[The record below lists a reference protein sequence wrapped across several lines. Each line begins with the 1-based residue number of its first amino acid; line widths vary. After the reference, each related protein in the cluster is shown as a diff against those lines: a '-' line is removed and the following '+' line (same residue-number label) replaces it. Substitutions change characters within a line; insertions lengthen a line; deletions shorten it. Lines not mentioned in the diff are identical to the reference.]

1 MESKPKILI
10 LFKISKLN
18 ELVEITNKYCSKF
31 KNEIDFFYLYCDE
44 SISNNIEITSNIIKF
59 KIKEDNWSSLLIKV
73 IKAFEIFK
81 DKSYTN
87 IMVSNI
93 STFLNIPI
101 LLKKIDKNDECLSHQ
116 GINYCFNNHYYNFP
130 SGAGYIFNMK
140 LVNNIC
146 KFFSKNQF
154 IEYNKLSNYFI
165 NNYPTTDDI
174 FFGYFIYLNNINIK
188 ELDRIDLIKD
198 NIEFNNYNI
207 LNIRK
212 ASHIRIKPP
221 DSNNLVKYVLLI
233 YNILYNE

>member
-31 KNEIDFFYLYCDE
+31 KNEIDFFYLYSDE

-73 IKAFEIFK
+73 IKAFEFFK

-87 IMVSNI
+87 IIVSNI

-101 LLKKIDKNDECLSHQ
+101 LLKKIDKNVECLSVI
-116 GINYCFNNHYYNFP
+116 GINYCFRNHCYNFP

-146 KFFSKNQF
+146 DFFSKNQF

-174 FFGYFIYLNNINIK
+174 FFGYFLYLNNINIK
-188 ELDRIDLIKD
+188 ELDRINLIED

-207 LNIRK
+207 LNIK
-212 ASHIRIKPP
+212 KTSHFRIKSP
-221 DSNNLVKYVLLI
+221 DSNNLIKYSLLLYI
-233 YNILYNE
+233 ILYNE